1 VLWTIKNMIRIQ
13 MIFPEKL
20 LDVIHLGVSFVQK
33 WTIVMKKLLVKERVV
48 RMMELVLQDAKEFK
62 PLASHPSDV
71 GFI

>member
-1 VLWTIKNMIRIQ
+1 VLWMIKNMICIQ

-48 RMMELVLQDAKEFK
+48 RMMELVLQHAKEFK